1 MGSNPRNK
9 PSNEDD
15 IEMGPHHRGHTA
27 AGDSSDDSDHTDSL
41 CFSDAEDHS
50 WRHSPHPNST
60 DNPSISSPSPYNTTD
75 TATPANG
82 SSVPDPSRKSCVS
95 DCSFET
101 DLESGV
107 VETEINKASP
117 DKSEKICRICHLS
130 LVESSGPETGIVL
143 GCSCKDDLAAAHR
156 QCAETWFKIKG
167 NKTCEICG
175 STARN
180 VIGSGETEF
189 IDQWN
194 ESSNNNNNTTN
205 SSVGNESRRF
215 WQGHRFLNFL
225 LACMVFAF
233 VISWLF
239 HFNVPG

>member
-1 MGSNPRNK
+1 MAVNLRK
-9 PSNEDD
+9 PCEKD
-15 IEMGPHHRGHTA
+15 IEMGPQH
-27 AGDSSDDSDHTDSL
+27 SDHVADGNASDESDNTNSL

-50 WRHSPHPNST
+50 WRHSPHSASPN
-60 DNPSISSPSPYNTTD
+60 NPSVSPYNNTE
-75 TATPANG
+75 TASPRAAA
-82 SSVPDPSRKSCVS
+82 VADPCRKSCVS
-95 DCSFET
+95 DCSLDT
-101 DLESGV
+101 DLESGLADPEV
-107 VETEINKASP
+107 NKGSP
-117 DKSEKICRICHLS
+117 SSEKAEKNCRICHLS
-130 LVESSGPETGIVL
+130 LEGSGSETGTGIVL

-180 VIGSGETEF
+180 VIGTGEAEF
-189 IDQWN
+189 IEHWN
-194 ESSNNNNNTTN
+194 EANSN
-205 SSVGNESRRF
+205 SSTTAPVAVPTNEARRF
-215 WQGHRFLNFL
+215 WHGHRFLNFL